1 MADRDTFSGEHLG
14 LEGIAEHHRDLGSS
28 LTLYFSARSPSYE
41 VRFFGYTP
49 AKVANE
55 LGERLDEAD
64 LTSSLTV
71 LASVEAAFRIDY
83 LQRCE
88 RLGEDPL
95 SRAFRK
101 INETKRKRV
110 SLEGDIFA
118 AWVDNFPGT
127 RKIIGDLRG
136 AFKFRHWLAHG
147 RYWTPK
153 FPRYDFNSI
162 FELAELALNSLRFS
176 TLE

>member
-1 MADRDTFSGEHLG
+1 
-14 LEGIAEHHRDLGSS
+14 
-28 LTLYFSARSPSYE
+28 
-41 VRFFGYTP
+41 
-49 AKVANE
+49 

-71 LASVEAAFRIDY
+71 LAAVEAAFRIDY
-83 LQRCE
+83 LQRCD
-88 RLGEDPL
+88 RRGKDPL

-101 INETKRKRV
+101 INQTQRKRV
-110 SLEGDIFA
+110 SLEDEIFT

-127 RKIIGDLRG
+127 PKIIGDLRG

-153 FPRYDFNSI
+153 FPRYDFNSV
-162 FELAELALNSLRFS
+162 FELAELALNRLPFS